1 MKSLKAWH
9 TSAPAEVV
17 LRKKTSKHETPE
29 RKFNIFICFMILYLI
44 SVCTQRLQL
53 TAKNLH
59 VGLLICTL
67 LPGFGFICSVEYFKV
82 FYKVQVLILPSLRKP
97 VYLLIVV
104 TCFRA

>member
-1 MKSLKAWH
+1 MESLKAWH

-17 LRKKTSKHETPE
+17 LRKKTSKYETPE
-29 RKFNIFICFMILYLI
+29 RKFNIFICDMILYLI

-59 VGLLICTL
+59 VVLLI
-67 LPGFGFICSVEYFKV
+67 
-82 FYKVQVLILPSLRKP
+82 FYTVQVLILPSLRKP